1 MFSETTNLI
10 MQFFSIAKKV
20 DGRIRLQKVIY
31 ILQTKGLIDFDLDY
45 KYALYGPYSQDL
57 QLEIDYLSKI
67 GFLFE
72 TVSNNYVYEIN
83 ANFPINI
90 EIDKNININKSLIS
104 DLLKEES
111 QLLEV
116 TSTIYYL
123 KSYHYENKND
133 IEEKIK
139 LLKPNLTTKIKPA
152 FELYSELEKYSKI
165 LN

>member
-10 MQFFSIAKKV
+10 MQFFAIAKKV
-20 DGRIRLQKVIY
+20 EGRIKLQKVIY

-57 QLEIDYLSKI
+57 QLEIDYLTKI
-67 GFLFE
+67 GYLSE
-72 TVSNNYVYEIN
+72 TIGTNYVYELN
-83 ANFPINI
+83 ADFPVDV
-90 EIDKNININKSLIS
+90 EVDKNVKTNKELI
-104 DLLKEES
+104 DNLLNEES

-123 KSYHYENKND
+123 KSYHYKEQND

-139 LLKPNLTTKIKPA
+139 LLKPALTTKIKSA
-152 FELYSELEKYSKI
+152 FVLYSELEKYP
-165 LN
+165 N